1 MRMILL
7 FIKQNKLLNMTIF
20 LISLIFCSLLLVL
33 TLNINQTRIE
43 IEATRNFKDK
53 NIYQISDNLY
63 KEKEKEF
70 FSKPDSF
77 EILNNFSNQVHVNES
92 YKYYNAIWQP
102 IEISDFKGDIIYDAY
117 YETGNNQPS
126 YMIQN
131 KSYRAIKSVQVNQAV
146 FDFNLLRLETGEGFK
161 KDDYV
166 FKQEDNRLPVI
177 LGSEYSSIY
186 KPGDTLDI
194 LYYQRKFTGVV
205 TGILEPS
212 QKIMTVREPEL
223 LLNRYIILPL
233 LDFEQA
239 PPKMEGI
246 FLKALLL
253 SKINGNIITDLE
265 PLQIRTTLNEI
276 STKTGF
282 KEFSVI
288 GANSLAVN
296 SIVNM
301 TEINRN
307 TLFVI
312 SVALLITLIALF
324 IAIMRIIIKKN
335 IDFYKVLLISGV
347 SMNQIYRSIN
357 YQLPLL
363 NLIGCMLPLV
373 FILVTLNNPLSL
385 LVNYMIVV
393 GISSLIIAI
402 AVNRYTRKYFEKV
415 DIVQQ
420 LKG

>member
-1 MRMILL
+1 MILL

-102 IEISDFKGDIIYDAY
+102 IEVSDFKGDMIYDAY

-131 KSYRAIKSVQVNQAV
+131 KSYRAIKSVQMNQAV
-146 FDFNLLRLETGEGFK
+146 LDFNHLRLETGAGFK
-161 KDDYV
+161 EDDYV
-166 FKQEDNRLPVI
+166 FKQEDDRLPVI

-205 TGILEPS
+205 VGILEPS

-233 LDFEQA
+233 LDFEQT

-265 PLQIRTTLNEI
+265 PLQIRTMLNEI
-276 STKTGF
+276 SAKTGF

-312 SVALLITLIALF
+312 SVALFITLIALF
-324 IAIMRIIIKKN
+324 IIIMRIIIKKN

-347 SMNQIYRSIN
+347 STNQIYRSIN

-363 NLIGCMLPLV
+363 NLIGCMLPLI
-373 FILVTLNNPLSL
+373 FIMVTLNNPLSL
-385 LVNYMIVV
+385 LVNYLIVV

>member
-1 MRMILL
+1 MILL

-102 IEISDFKGDIIYDAY
+102 IEVSDFKGDMIYDAY

-131 KSYRAIKSVQVNQAV
+131 KSYRAIKSVQMNQAV
-146 FDFNLLRLETGEGFK
+146 LDFNQLRLETGAGFK
-161 KDDYV
+161 EDDYV
-166 FKQEDNRLPVI
+166 FKQEDDRLPVI

-205 TGILEPS
+205 VGILEPS

-265 PLQIRTTLNEI
+265 PLQIRTMLNEI
-276 STKTGF
+276 SGKTGF

-312 SVALLITLIALF
+312 SVALFITLIALF
-324 IAIMRIIIKKN
+324 IIIMRIIIKKN
-335 IDFYKVLLISGV
+335 IDLYKVLLISGV

-363 NLIGCMLPLV
+363 NLIGCMLPLI
-373 FILVTLNNPLSL
+373 FIMVTLNNPLSL
-385 LVNYMIVV
+385 LVNYLIVV

>member
-1 MRMILL
+1 MILL

-102 IEISDFKGDIIYDAY
+102 IEVSDFKGDMIYDAY

-131 KSYRAIKSVQVNQAV
+131 KSYRAIKSVQLNQV
-146 FDFNLLRLETGEGFK
+146 VLDFNQLRLETGAGFK
-161 KDDYV
+161 EDDYV
-166 FKQEDNRLPVI
+166 FKQEDDRLPVI

-186 KPGDTLDI
+186 KTGDTLDI

-205 TGILEPS
+205 VGILEPS

-265 PLQIRTTLNEI
+265 PLQIRTMLNEI
-276 STKTGF
+276 SGKTGF

-312 SVALLITLIALF
+312 SVALFITLIALF
-324 IAIMRIIIKKN
+324 IIIMRIIIKKN

-347 SMNQIYRSIN
+347 STNQIYRSIN

-363 NLIGCMLPLV
+363 NLIGCMLPLI
-373 FILVTLNNPLSL
+373 FIMVTLNNPLSL
-385 LVNYMIVV
+385 LVNYLIVV

>member
-1 MRMILL
+1 MILL

-63 KEKEKEF
+63 KEKEKQF

-77 EILNNFSNQVHVNES
+77 EILNNFSNQVHANES
-92 YKYYNAIWQP
+92 YKYYNAVWQP

-131 KSYRAIKSVQVNQAV
+131 KSYRAIKSVQMNQAV
-146 FDFNLLRLETGEGFK
+146 FDFNHLQLETGVGFK
-161 KDDYV
+161 ADDYV
-166 FKQEDNRLPVI
+166 FKQEDDRLPII
-177 LGSEYSSIY
+177 LGSEYSSVY
-186 KPGDTLDI
+186 KTGDTLDI
-194 LYYQRKFTGVV
+194 LYYQRKFTAVV
-205 TGILEPS
+205 VGILEPS

-233 LDFEQA
+233 LDFEQS

-265 PLQIRTTLNEI
+265 PLQIRTMLNEI
-276 STKTGF
+276 SAKTGF

-312 SVALLITLIALF
+312 SVALFITLIALF
-324 IAIMRIIIKKN
+324 IIIMRIIIKKN

-373 FILVTLNNPLSL
+373 FIMVTLNNPLSL
-385 LVNYMIVV
+385 LVNYLIVV

>member
-1 MRMILL
+1 MILL

-102 IEISDFKGDIIYDAY
+102 IEISDFKGDMIYDAY

-131 KSYRAIKSVQVNQAV
+131 KSYRAIKSVQMNQAV
-146 FDFNLLRLETGEGFK
+146 LDFNQLRLETGAGFK
-161 KDDYV
+161 EDDYV
-166 FKQEDNRLPVI
+166 FKQEDDRLPVI

-186 KPGDTLDI
+186 KTGDTLDI

-205 TGILEPS
+205 VGILEPS

-233 LDFEQA
+233 LDFERTPQ
-239 PPKMEGI
+239 KMEGI

-265 PLQIRTTLNEI
+265 PLQIRTRLNEI
-276 STKTGF
+276 SAKTGF

-312 SVALLITLIALF
+312 SVALFITLIALF
-324 IAIMRIIIKKN
+324 IIIMRIIIKKN

-347 SMNQIYRSIN
+347 STNQIYRSIN

-363 NLIGCMLPLV
+363 NLIGCMLPLI
-373 FILVTLNNPLSL
+373 FIMVTLNNPLSL
-385 LVNYMIVV
+385 LVNYLIVV

>member
-1 MRMILL
+1 MILL